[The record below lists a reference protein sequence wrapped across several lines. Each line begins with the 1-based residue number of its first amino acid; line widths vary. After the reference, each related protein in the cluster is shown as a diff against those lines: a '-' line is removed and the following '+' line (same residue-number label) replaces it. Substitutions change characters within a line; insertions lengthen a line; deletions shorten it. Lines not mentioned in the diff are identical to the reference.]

1 MKKKSVLIRFVL
13 SFLSLILTLTII
25 FGLAYLSIDRL
36 LPDVE
41 ALKSVKLPIPM
52 HVYTRDGK
60 LLAEFGPWRRNLV
73 TLKEVPPLMIRAFLA
88 TEDQRFLEH
97 HGIDFYGLGRAIV
110 ELITTGNKTQGGSTI
125 TMQVARNFYLTSEK
139 TFLRKFKEILLSLKI
154 ERELTKDQILE
165 LYLNKIFLG
174 NRAYG
179 VAAAAD
185 VYYAKDLQQ
194 LTLSEIA
201 VIAGLP
207 KAPSS
212 INPFANPQAAKQRR
226 DHVLGRMLELG
237 YINRSQYTD
246 AIGASVTADL
256 HMERIQSASAPY
268 VAEMVRD
275 LMYRSFG
282 QDSYTRGFE
291 VYTTIDSQQQ
301 QAANQAVFNYLLDYD
316 QRHGYRGAEKRLG
329 AYDPKKLKQWLRLL
343 QETPNVSGLEPG
355 LILRL
360 GPNISVLLANG
371 RVVTVDSNRWPGARK
386 RLRVGDLI
394 RVHQQSDHWE
404 LTQIPKIQAA
414 LVSLN
419 PQTGAIGALVGG
431 FSYMLSQF
439 NRVIQAQRQ
448 PGSAF
453 KPFIYAAA
461 LAKGLTLA
469 SIFDDSP
476 LILPGRNESWQPQ
489 NDNHRYN
496 GPTRLRLGLVRSINT
511 VSVRVLQ
518 NIGVGYALNY
528 VTRFGFNAKKLPR
541 NLSLALGTGE
551 VTPLQLARGY
561 AVFSNGGYLIT
572 PYLIDHITDDHGRIL
587 YTAMPKNVC
596 QSSEKSDCAPRV
608 IPEDIAFLI
617 TSALKD
623 VTRYG
628 TGSAA
633 LQLARTDIAG
643 KTGTTSDYV
652 DTWFTG
658 FNGDVVS
665 SVWVG
670 FDRPRSVQ
678 EYGAKTALPLWIDF
692 MSRVLQNLP
701 EHTLPQPDDI
711 VVMSID
717 PISGNVVLNGQPGSI
732 HEFFQ
737 KDNIT
742 ASNLETRDATS
753 N

>member
-1 MKKKSVLIRFVL
+1 MKKQSVLIRFVL
-13 SFLSLILTLTII
+13 SFLSLILTLIII
-25 FGLAYLSIDRL
+25 FGLIYLSIDRL

-97 HGIDFYGLGRAIV
+97 HGIDFYGLGRAIL

-256 HMERIQSASAPY
+256 HMETIQSASAPY

-291 VYTTIDSQQQ
+291 VYTTVDSQQQ

-360 GPNISVLLANG
+360 GPELSVLLANG
-371 RVVTVDSNRWPGARK
+371 RVVTVGLNRWPDAK
-386 RLRVGDLI
+386 KKLRVGDLI
-394 RVHQQSDHWE
+394 RVHQASDHWE

-419 PQTGAIGALVGG
+419 PQTGAINALVGG

-461 LAKGLTLA
+461 LARGLTLA
-469 SIFDDSP
+469 SVFDDSP

-572 PYLIDHITDDHGRIL
+572 PYLIDHITDEHGRML
-587 YTAMPKNVC
+587 YTATPKNVC

-658 FNGDVVS
+658 FNSDVVS

-692 MSRVLQNLP
+692 MSRVLKDLP

-742 ASNLETRDATS
+742 ASNLETGNSTS